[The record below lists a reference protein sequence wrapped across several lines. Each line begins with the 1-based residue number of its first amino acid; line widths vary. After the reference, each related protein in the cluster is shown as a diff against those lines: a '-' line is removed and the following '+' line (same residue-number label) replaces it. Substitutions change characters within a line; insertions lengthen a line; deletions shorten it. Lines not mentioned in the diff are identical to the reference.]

1 MSEKCERFKEALE
14 AFAQK
19 HRHEIVKNPE
29 FRSKFNSMCHS
40 IGVDPLNCENAL
52 VVPGTTVLSMH
63 DL

>member
-29 FRSKFNSMCHS
+29 FRSKFNAMCHS
-40 IGVDPLNCENAL
+40 IGVDPLNCETPPPCATRS
-52 VVPGTTVLSMH
+52 G
-63 DL
+63 